1 MTIDDLKM
9 ITKIEFAEILNI
21 SVRSLQRK
29 MNRGELPTPIRIGK
43 TLRWLRS
50 SIEDWIN
57 KKYDD
62 STRKKG
68 DR

>member
-62 STRKKG
+62 STRQKG
-68 DR
+68 D